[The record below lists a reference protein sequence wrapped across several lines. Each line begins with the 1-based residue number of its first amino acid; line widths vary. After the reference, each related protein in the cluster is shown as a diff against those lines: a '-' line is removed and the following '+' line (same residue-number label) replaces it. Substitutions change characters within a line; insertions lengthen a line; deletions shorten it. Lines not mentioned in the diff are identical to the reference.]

1 MTIIGTFSKNAD
13 GYAGTIRTMTIN
25 VKAALVAHDKNG
37 KDKAPDFRLLV
48 GDKEFGAAWRAKA
61 KGEGGKPF
69 LRVELDD
76 PSFAA
81 PIRAALFE
89 NGEEGKAALVWTRQ
103 SQRQRPEAS
112 GGV

>member
-37 KDKAPDFRLLV
+37 NAKAPDFKLMI
-48 GDKEFGAAWRAKA
+48 GDKEFGAAWRAVA

-89 NGEEGKAALVWTRQ
+89 NGEEGKGALVWSRK
-103 SQRQRPEAS
+103 P
-112 GGV
+112 